1 MLSHFSHVQ
10 LFSTLWTVN
19 HQAPLSLGFSRQEY
33 WSGLPCPPPGSLPS
47 PGIKPRSP
55 VWQADSLPAAPPWKP
70 SHCRSRFNNTR
81 RKRVSCKLLCAVLA
95 ECLVCSVRLLGH
107 GKFLFTQMDFLLLF
121 LFLTSLTIVN
131 SGDPKFPFSFF
142 EQNEAKKRALC
153 VYFERLPF
161 LSPHSIL
168 LSCVITNL

>member
-1 MLSHFSHVQ
+1 M
-10 LFSTLWTVN
+10 
-19 HQAPLSLGFSRQEY
+19 GFSRQEY